1 MHKFAR
7 FLDPRNTIEGKIVTA
22 ILLVV
27 LVFSMANL
35 SAIVENASATGSNDN
50 ASNKTETELS
60 VSEGAAGQTE
70 DGAGSYA
77 DANTVNKPMV
87 ITALDQENGKE
98 DVESQSSVA
107 GGGDSSKVNPSEV
120 TVGDPEGKT
129 PEGDS
134 PDQNMLVAQSD
145 EPVAQNETYFDTIKK
160 QIEDPNGPS
169 EVALS
174 ESFTATTA
182 ITVSRDVTIAGADN
196 ISIDRDLQTH
206 SIFVVEKNG
215 NLTLNNVKLTGLNEK
230 STGNYTKSYVSPV
243 VAQSDSALLLENSS
257 IINGFAAK
265 DGGAITALTRA
276 SVIVDNSAIS
286 RNKAC
291 NNESMA
297 YGGGI
302 QADGADVVLRNNAR
316 IEYNVADAYT
326 SDPTWRAKGG
336 IGGGINL
343 VNGANLTIENA
354 SVVGNE
360 AGNRNSPKSVCRA
373 GAGGGIAVN
382 RHCGLIVNNGTIE
395 KNGAFASQGNSNYYS
410 ATYGGGGIYIGSAF
424 NDDGEIYSEK
434 VKLNSGSISS
444 NFSNSVGGGIYVHNN
459 SELSLVNTLI
469 TGNRNDTAYGS
480 MGGGVY
486 ICGAGSNA
494 SFATEGCLVTGNQAA
509 ISRGHGD
516 DYELEDSYYF
526 NNSFSHISTRQQDGT
541 KIDWYLDS
549 RDSRFDKETSLPI
562 DNLQEYLNANRGEKG
577 VSLHSETPSLD
588 GSYSL
593 RITGNSADI
602 GAGIGCNGYLYL
614 GEQKDISLS
623 LKKLWKNA
631 DGSDMNEES
640 LPNSI
645 KVNVY
650 NKGKL
655 IDEVVLSKENGWQK
669 TLIDLPYNGD
679 YTVKEIDEN
688 GNEVSDYSVGYQY
701 GSVAEGENGPSSLI
715 PGQAVE
721 TAEREYDVTITNT
734 AAVPFGELVIN
745 KSFSGAPFDMGNG
758 VGTSTAVFHVEG
770 FQPVVAGSEGNLDD
784 ASQFTKF
791 YDNYVSI
798 NYGDENPS
806 VVLSDLP
813 TGATY
818 RVTEILYADSGFISN
833 GQTIQTQLLG
843 SGSDS
848 KIEFSF
854 DNTIDG
860 EHPNQGIVNRYSF
873 SSEGNTVNGN
883 RIEQAA

>member
-134 PDQNMLVAQSD
+134 PDGNMLVAQSD
-145 EPVAQNETYFDTIKK
+145 EPVAQNKTYFDTIKK

-215 NLTLNNVKLTGLNEK
+215 NLTLNNVKLTSNEYLGK
-230 STGNYTKSYVSPV
+230 KYSKNDVSPV
-243 VAQSDSALLLENSS
+243 ITSGSLSLNGSSISGFVAANGGALTVDGGVALLIDAN
-257 IINGFAAK
+257 IDKNQA
-265 DGGAITALTRA
+265 RNA
-276 SVIVDNSAIS
+276 SGY
-286 RNKAC
+286 
-291 NNESMA
+291 A
-297 YGGGI
+297 YGGGVCVLNGEL
-302 QADGADVVLRNNAR
+302 QAIDGTTISD
-316 IEYNVADAYT
+316 NVACSLANRRYGQIY
-326 SDPTWRAKGG
+326 GG
-336 IGGGINL
+336 IGGGVYVKSGAKAVINS
-343 VNGANLTIENA
+343 VTI
-354 SVVGNE
+354 SGNE
-360 AGNRNSPKSVCRA
+360 AGKKAPTSFDTPAA
-373 GAGGGIAVN
+373 GAGGGIYLDKGASFSMEGKATLVADN
-382 RHCGLIVNNGTIE
+382 KAFAWASQTDDDKRCGGGIFVKYGSDDIQIKEGTIR
-395 KNGAFASQGNSNYYS
+395 NNFAQSP
-410 ATYGGGGIYIGSAF
+410 GGGIYIHVGKMQMSSVAIIKNRLNDNNGS
-424 NDDGEIYSEK
+424 D
-434 VKLNSGSISS
+434 
-444 NFSNSVGGGIYVHNN
+444 GGGIWFC
-459 SELSLVNTLI
+459 ELALNGGQFYATNGALI
-469 TGNRNDTAYGS
+469 TDNKAKS
-480 MGGGVY
+480 K
-486 ICGAGSNA
+486 
-494 SFATEGCLVTGNQAA
+494 
-509 ISRGHGD
+509 GD
-516 DYELEDSYYF
+516 DFSSIEPWFYEKNIALPE
-526 NNSFSHISTRQQDGT
+526 RLPDGT
-541 KIDWYLDS
+541 KSDWENDRSTSSINEL
-549 RDSRFDKETSLPI
+549 KEELSKVQISENGLREFISKYQNDATLELR
-562 DNLQEYLNANRGEKG
+562 NLVK
-577 VSLHSETPSLD
+577 
-588 GSYSL
+588 GSYDL
-593 RITGNSADI
+593 GKYALTIQDNSASN
-602 GAGIGCNGYLYL
+602 GGGIACNGNLII
-614 GEQKDISLS
+614 GENKDISLS